1 MSALK
6 RKHDTFYY
14 DSPSSKRP
22 MPSNSAQHSPLGT
35 FSNGQTHLPPTPLS
49 NPKVKK
55 EQLSAMQRQPE
66 HTIRKEVEEGEP
78 ESQLPASDHEQIRQ
92 ILQQK
97 YDDLMLAFKK
107 KSFEVKTLEGKV
119 KVTQAQLASSHDQLQ
134 LLAESRQDLIN
145 DLQLKQK
152 KSLQTEQRLRAEQD
166 QTKNELASVQV
177 ERDTA
182 VLERD
187 AAQKET
193 SKVESELWEYQQLFD
208 LHVKLLAR
216 AQAQIH

>member
-22 MPSNSAQHSPLGT
+22 MPGNSAQRSPLGT

-49 NPKVKK
+49 NSKVKK

-66 HTIRKEVEEGEP
+66 HTIRKDVEEGEP
-78 ESQLPASDHEQIRQ
+78 EKREQIRQ
-92 ILQQK
+92 MLQEK

-119 KVTQAQLASSHDQLQ
+119 KVSQAQLASSQDQLQ

-145 DLQLKQK
+145 DLQSKQK
-152 KSLQTEQRLRAEQD
+152 KSLQTEQRLRAERD

-193 SKVESELWEYQQLFD
+193 SKVESELREYQQLFD
-208 LHVKLLAR
+208 LHAKLLAR